1 MSDPFDV
8 WLEQQLSE
16 GFSRLGRRP
25 VHPFSTGRL
34 PRLGLALPAALSA
47 KAVAG
52 LAVAALAAGG
62 GVAIA
67 RTVDP
72 GAFGQSVSSKATS
85 CPKHSPAG
93 NHGDCVS
100 DYTVSSNPGAS
111 RRSASAHPGSG
122 QHGSASHGQAPP
134 GGKGPSGH
142 AAPPAQ
148 TPGPQAHPTP
158 HNTH

>member
-1 MSDPFDV
+1 MNDPFDA
-8 WLEQQLSE
+8 WLEQQLTE

-25 VHPFSTGRL
+25 VRPFSTGRL

-67 RTVDP
+67 KTVDP
-72 GAFGQSVSSKATS
+72 GAFGQSVKSRSAT
-85 CPKHSPAG
+85 CPHDPATG
-93 NHGDCVS
+93 NHGECVS
-100 DYTVSSNPGAS
+100 DYAVSNNPGS
-111 RRSASAHPGSG
+111 SHRSSSAQPGG
-122 QHGSASHGQAPP
+122 RAGTAAHGTPPSAPP
-134 GGKGPSGH
+134 ANGKGPSNH

-148 TPGPQAHPTP
+148 LH
-158 HNTH
+158 HH